1 MLLIHEHRLFG
12 VCGEGGCDLT
22 PIWKPRW
29 AIKVGWITN
38 FDVLT
43 EDHVASRIYP
53 PSYPLN
59 VTADSPNVNFQKDQ
73 KTLTTVIKWI
83 KGPA

>member
-1 MLLIHEHRLFG
+1 MSIGFSVCVGRGVVISPPFENQDGLLKSVEL
-12 VCGEGGCDLT
+12 
-22 PIWKPRW
+22 
-29 AIKVGWITN
+29 
-38 FDVLT
+38 
-43 EDHVASRIYP
+43 RILMFWRKTMSYP

>member
-1 MLLIHEHRLFG
+1 
-12 VCGEGGCDLT
+12 
-22 PIWKPRW
+22 
-29 AIKVGWITN
+29 
-38 FDVLT
+38 LT
-43 EDHVASRIYP
+43 EDYVASRIYP